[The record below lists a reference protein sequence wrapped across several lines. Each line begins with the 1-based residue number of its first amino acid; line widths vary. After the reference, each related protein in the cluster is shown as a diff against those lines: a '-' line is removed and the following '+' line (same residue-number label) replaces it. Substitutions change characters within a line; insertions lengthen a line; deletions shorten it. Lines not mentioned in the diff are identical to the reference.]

1 METAQTILVIV
12 LLAVWSC
19 ISISF
24 LITSIQN
31 LLYERRREKRE
42 VEKDK
47 RDLEYQRKENER
59 FQSKNKYM
67 K

>member
-1 METAQTILVIV
+1 METAQAILVIA

-31 LLYERRREKRE
+31 LLYDRRREKRE

-47 RDLEYQRKENER
+47 RHLEYHEKRMSDFK
-59 FQSKNKYM
+59 
-67 K
+67 

>member
-12 LLAVWSC
+12 LLAVWVC

-24 LITSIQN
+24 LIASIQS
-31 LLYERRREKRE
+31 LLYDRRREKRE

-47 RDLEYQRKENER
+47 RDLEYHEKRMNDFK
-59 FQSKNKYM
+59 
-67 K
+67 

>member
-1 METAQTILVIV
+1 METVQTFLVIV

-19 ISISF
+19 FSISI

-31 LLYERRREKRE
+31 LLYDRRREKRE

-47 RDLEYQRKENER
+47 RDLEYYEKRMNDFK
-59 FQSKNKYM
+59 
-67 K
+67 

>member
-1 METAQTILVIV
+1 METAQAILVIV

-19 ISISF
+19 ISISI

-31 LLYERRREKRE
+31 LLYDRRREKRE

-47 RDLEYQRKENER
+47 RDLEYHEKRMNDFK
-59 FQSKNKYM
+59 
-67 K
+67 

>member
-1 METAQTILVIV
+1 METAQAILVIV

-24 LITSIQN
+24 LITSIQI

-47 RDLEYQRKENER
+47 RDLEYHEKRMNDFK
-59 FQSKNKYM
+59 
-67 K
+67 

>member
-1 METAQTILVIV
+1 MEIAQAILVIV

-31 LLYERRREKRE
+31 MIYDRRREKRE
-42 VEKDK
+42 IEKDK
-47 RDLEYQRKENER
+47 RDLEYHEKRMND
-59 FQSKNKYM
+59 YM
-67 K
+67 

>member
-1 METAQTILVIV
+1 METTQAILVIV

-19 ISISF
+19 ISISI

-31 LLYERRREKRE
+31 LLYDRRREKRE

-47 RDLEYQRKENER
+47 RDLEYHEKRMNDFK
-59 FQSKNKYM
+59 
-67 K
+67 

>member
-1 METAQTILVIV
+1 METVQTILVIV

-19 ISISF
+19 FSISI

-31 LLYERRREKRE
+31 LLYDRRREKRE

-47 RDLEYQRKENER
+47 RDLEYHEKRMNDFK
-59 FQSKNKYM
+59 
-67 K
+67 

>member
-1 METAQTILVIV
+1 METLQAILIII

-31 LLYERRREKRE
+31 LLYDRRREMRE

-47 RDLEYQRKENER
+47 RDLEYHEKRMNDYK
-59 FQSKNKYM
+59 
-67 K
+67 

>member
-1 METAQTILVIV
+1 METVQTILVIV

-19 ISISF
+19 FSISI

-31 LLYERRREKRE
+31 LLYDRRREKRE

-47 RDLEYQRKENER
+47 RDLEYYEKRMNDFK
-59 FQSKNKYM
+59 
-67 K
+67 

>member
-1 METAQTILVIV
+1 METVQTILVIV

-19 ISISF
+19 FSISI

-31 LLYERRREKRE
+31 LLYDRRREKRE

-47 RDLEYQRKENER
+47 RDLEYHEKKMND
-59 FQSKNKYM
+59 FK
-67 K
+67 

>member
-1 METAQTILVIV
+1 METAQSILVIV
-12 LLAVWSC
+12 LFAVWSC

-47 RDLEYQRKENER
+47 RDLEYHEKRMNDFK
-59 FQSKNKYM
+59 
-67 K
+67 

>member
-1 METAQTILVIV
+1 METAQAILVIV

-31 LLYERRREKRE
+31 LLYDRRREKRE

-47 RDLEYQRKENER
+47 RDLEYHKKRMNDFK
-59 FQSKNKYM
+59 
-67 K
+67 

>member
-1 METAQTILVIV
+1 METAQAILVIV
-12 LLAVWSC
+12 LLSVWSC

-31 LLYERRREKRE
+31 MIYDRRREKRE

-47 RDLEYQRKENER
+47 RDLEYHEKRMNDFK
-59 FQSKNKYM
+59 
-67 K
+67 

>member
-1 METAQTILVIV
+1 METAQAILVIA

-31 LLYERRREKRE
+31 LLYDRRREKRE

-47 RDLEYQRKENER
+47 RDLEYHEKRMSDFK
-59 FQSKNKYM
+59 
-67 K
+67 